1 MKEKVRINNK
11 DLWIVIDPHLE
22 HISDG
27 DPREYFTASY
37 YTVEPLTN
45 PSGVLFT
52 DENQAPRIFQ
62 SPVEA
67 LEYANEKLLGLL

>member
-1 MKEKVRINNK
+1 MTEKVHINNK
-11 DLWIVIDPHLE
+11 DLWIVIEPHIE
-22 HISDG
+22 HISEG

-37 YTVEPLTN
+37 YTSEPLAT

-52 DENQAPRIFQ
+52 NENQAPCIFQ

>member
-1 MKEKVRINNK
+1 MTEKVHINNQ
-11 DLWIVIDPHLE
+11 DLWIVIEPHHE

-37 YTVEPLTN
+37 HMTEPHTN
-45 PSGVLFT
+45 PSGILFT
-52 DENQAPRIFQ
+52 NENQAPCIFL